1 MRAEVHLTA
10 YRLRT
15 IPTMHGTVTQ
25 VSADRLTDPKTGAG
39 YYLAQVKVDDKEL
52 SRFKQVHLAPGMP
65 ALVMI
70 PTGERTAL
78 DYLLRPLTES
88 LLKSFRE
95 K

>member
-1 MRAEVHLTA
+1 VHLTA
-10 YRLRT
+10 YKQRA
-15 IPTMHGTVTQ
+15 IPIVHGTLLN
-25 VSADRLTDPKTGAG
+25 VSADRLIDPKTGAG

-52 SRFKQVHLAPGMP
+52 AELKHVRLAPGMP

-88 LLKSFRE
+88 VLTSFRE